1 MIVESPAVN
10 YVQRQTLA
18 ALKDSLKRK
27 KRFRNSKKF
36 RASVMQQTAKRIQHK
51 FLKSFLRSRRRPNII
66 SADHIKQRVTSVLS
80 SLADTTPAFLH
91 INFFTKETIKYH
103 IMKSD

>member
-1 MIVESPAVN
+1 MIVENPAVN
-10 YVQRQTLA
+10 YVQRQALA

-66 SADHIKQRVTSVLS
+66 TADHLQKRVTSVLS
-80 SLADTTPAFLH
+80 SISNTTPAFLH
-91 INFFTKETIKYH
+91 INFFTKEPTKYH
-103 IMKSD
+103 IMKSE